1 MVLNERFKRK
11 KAIFMDEEPE
21 KFWGLKSICL
31 KKRSQI
37 DGIYKKVLKTIEK
50 DVIVKMRIYI

>member
-11 KAIFMDEEPE
+11 KAIFMDGEPE

-37 DGIYKKVLKTIEK
+37 DEIYKKILKTIEK
-50 DVIVKMRIYI
+50 DAIVRM